1 MAPSD
6 VTRHSSDTNKWT
18 GRAMLGDYIEIL
30 IPAKYKNNPFFKK
43 NQIHY
48 ITDDPVV
55 GLTLISVAVDKF
67 NMIHAHV
74 FTCCGPLSLPLI
86 TPKNQEKLS
95 IVISHLPHDSRN
107 QSFQVIAMAILQY
120 FIFIP
125 LYIKKEVLRQ
135 YNSLKGSED
144 QERRI
149 AFDEMHA
156 GDIAGHCKLL
166 KLSDISSILCCML
179 QKRKMVSF
187 NMDIILPD
195 NSKSTPLFSKLQEMT
210 SDDEKSS
217 ESPFENKVVPG
228 PMTDN
233 YKEHDKK
240 RSSILDEILQ
250 TEQNYIDRLRHLV
263 LDYVLPLRAQAK
275 SSKNP
280 PLGLYDIN
288 RIFPVSLNDIISLNS
303 AFLQDFIQAKTEIEK
318 ANSFVIHFY
327 RFKKTY
333 SKYLELSVD
342 FESLLRHNLR
352 NPKFRNFVDNQKY
365 KAEKNI
371 SVRELIMEPVQRIP
385 RYSLFLENVI
395 SYTHPKSPALAHF
408 QKALTII
415 KEIAQMKVMEAEKRS
430 KLFQKLMSYIPGFPA
445 ELISNSRYFITAV
458 DAIEILP
465 PFLSSSGKLFYT
477 LLLFSDCLAI
487 LKKTSHIPIAKDLI
501 SNEND
506 SSFHRF
512 RSRQN
517 SFGFTTSVSR
527 KDILFQG
534 WANLDDLEIDIDE
547 NDDTNMWITVQVSI
561 NSSTD
566 KELWGNFSEHK
577 MSIMSESKHCVI
589 GFVEKFYKT
598 KAKNKT
604 SKNFIAEIE
613 KNNINIICNV
623 FEASEYKK
631 EYKKSEIAIQYV
643 QQGLMNPFERKI
655 RKLDISGLFL
665 IEESSG
671 IYRLDFHSSLSWKL
685 SPQKFQYLDMLLE
698 NIFQKAI
705 LFHNFLK
712 SWDSPKN
719 VPFFISKYRFL
730 LACLFKLSSTSGST
744 KTIFPSITY
753 FNSSNNHTS
762 STLENSHLPP
772 RDLAASLSHSNSLQK
787 TFAKKP
793 FMPFS
798 STKLNNEGYISKF
811 KNNSSSSLEII
822 KDKHI
827 FHGAE
832 TFVHTLC
839 SIEDFDSISPLTYSN
854 SELKDAIELS
864 NEIAK
869 NPEKN
874 YAILGS
880 PLKIGYAAFKH
891 YMKTHVSKKIG
902 PILPQE
908 FIKSCLNII
917 GEPNSIDEKISKI
930 HDIILILP
938 QGNYIILYLVIH
950 LTLHILN
957 KTYGEV
963 LKVLLSIISEGLVP
977 KNDVSVL
984 IPILKF
990 MTQNFSQIFYEF
1002 TENNSGSA
1010 LTANNIPSFFRN
1022 SNQSEITS
1030 SLYTNSLYDEPF
1042 ILPDTYTSAFSNVNN
1057 KDILPLPLKNSL
1069 SLNCVQKKTS
1079 KKALRKNTASELSA
1093 NTAIP
1098 ETKCSN
1104 MTDMLSKSKDLHNV
1118 SDSSIYQGY
1127 GKACLSNSNKKYIK
1141 TYNNIEKKD
1150 DFPIVLNNFEISSP
1164 TQCVNNRII

>member
-1 MAPSD
+1 MTYQD
-6 VTRHSSDTNKWT
+6 
-18 GRAMLGDYIEIL
+18 MIEV
-30 IPAKYKNNPFFKK
+30 NPFFRK

-48 ITDDPVV
+48 VAEDPVI
-55 GLTLISVAVDKF
+55 GLVVVSVAVDKF
-67 NMIHAHV
+67 NMIHSHV

-86 TPKNQEKLS
+86 SPKNQEELS
-95 IVISHLPHDSRN
+95 VVISHLPHASRS
-107 QSFQVIAMAILQY
+107 QSFQVIAMVILQY
-120 FIFIP
+120 FTFIP
-125 LYIKKEVLRQ
+125 LHIKKEVLRQ
-135 YNSLKGSED
+135 YNYLKNEED

-166 KLSDISSILCCML
+166 KLSDISSVLCSML
-179 QKRKMVSF
+179 QRRKMVSF
-187 NMDIILPD
+187 NIDIILPD
-195 NSKSTPLFSKLQEMT
+195 NPEATPLFSKLQGMT
-210 SDDEKSS
+210 RDEEKP
-217 ESPFENKVVPG
+217 EDLPFENKKIVPG
-228 PMTDN
+228 SMIDN
-233 YKEHDKK
+233 YKEYDKK
-240 RSSILDEILQ
+240 RLSILDEILQ
-250 TEQNYIDRLRHLV
+250 TEKNYINRLRHLV
-263 LDYVLPLRAQAK
+263 LDYVLPLKTQAK

-303 AFLQDFIQAKTEIEK
+303 AFLQDFIQAKTEMDK
-318 ANSFVIHFY
+318 ANSFVTHFS

-333 SKYLELSVD
+333 AKYLELSVD

-385 RYSLFLENVI
+385 RYSLFLENI
-395 SYTHPKSPALAHF
+395 ILYTHPKSPALASF
-408 QKALTII
+408 QKALAII

-430 KLFQKLMSYIPGFPA
+430 KLFQKLMSYISGFPA

-458 DAIEILP
+458 DVIEILP
-465 PFLSSSGKLFYT
+465 PFLNSSGRLFYT

-487 LKKTSHIPIAKDLI
+487 LKKTSHIPVAKDLI
-501 SNEND
+501 SNEED
-506 SSFHRF
+506 LSFQRF

-547 NDDTNMWITVQVSI
+547 NDDTNMWITVQAPV

-566 KELWGNFSEHK
+566 KELWGSFSEHK

-589 GFVEKFYKT
+589 GFVEKFCKT

-613 KNNINIICNV
+613 KNNVNIIFNV

-631 EYKKSEIAIQYV
+631 ERKKSEIAIQYT
-643 QQGLMNPFERKI
+643 QQGLMNAFERKYPKI
-655 RKLDISGLFL
+655 NTSGLFL

-671 IYRLDFHSSLSWKL
+671 IYRLDFYSPFSWKL

-719 VPFFISKYRFL
+719 VTFFISKYRFL
-730 LACLFKLSSTSGST
+730 LSCFIRLNLTSSST
-744 KTIFPSITY
+744 KTFFPPITY
-753 FNSSNNHTS
+753 FNSSNNHS
-762 STLENSHLPP
+762 SSILENNQQPP
-772 RDLAASLSHSNSLQK
+772 RDLAASLSHSNSLSK
-787 TFAKKP
+787 TFAKKSFLP
-793 FMPFS
+793 FN
-798 STKLNNEGYISKF
+798 STRLNNENHASKI
-811 KNNSSSSLEII
+811 KNNSSLEII
-822 KDKHI
+822 KDRHI
-827 FHGAE
+827 IHGAE
-832 TFVHTLC
+832 TFVYTLC
-839 SIEDFDSISPLTYSN
+839 SIEDFDSISTLTYSN
-854 SELKDAIELS
+854 SELKNAIELS

-874 YAILGS
+874 YAVLGS

-917 GEPNSIDEKISKI
+917 SEPNSIDEKISRI
-930 HDIILILP
+930 HDITLVLP
-938 QGNYIILYLVIH
+938 QGNYKILYLVIY

-957 KTYGEV
+957 KTHGEN
-963 LKVLLSIISEGLVP
+963 LKVLLSIISEGLVL
-977 KNDVSVL
+977 KNDVPVL
-984 IPILKF
+984 IPFLKF

-1002 TENNSGSA
+1002 AKNNSAST
-1010 LTANNIPSFFRN
+1010 LTTNNTSSIFFRN

-1030 SLYTNSLYDEPF
+1030 SSSFTNSFYDEPF
-1042 ILPDTYTSAFSNVNN
+1042 ILPDTNTSAFTNIND
-1057 KDILPLPLKNSL
+1057 KDIAPLPLKNSL
-1069 SLNCVQKKTS
+1069 SLNCVQKKAS
-1079 KKALRKNTASELSA
+1079 KKVLRKNTACELSLGT
-1093 NTAIP
+1093 TAP
-1098 ETKCSN
+1098 HTKSSN
-1104 MTDMLSKSKDLHNV
+1104 ITNPLLYSKSNDLHNI
-1118 SDSSIYQGY
+1118 SDSSIDQGY
-1127 GKACLSNSNKKYIK
+1127 GKTCFLNPNKKCIK
-1141 TYNNIEKKD
+1141 TYIEKED
-1150 DFPIVLNNFEISSP
+1150 DFSIVPRNFEINSS
-1164 TQCVNNRII
+1164 THYVNNRIT

>member
-1 MAPSD
+1 M
-6 VTRHSSDTNKWT
+6 
-18 GRAMLGDYIEIL
+18 
-30 IPAKYKNNPFFKK
+30 KNNSKETRENDEKTLIRENENIMYDFSGGDSTIFWRNMTYEDMLDVDSFFKK

-55 GLTLISVAVDKF
+55 GLVLISVAVDKF

-86 TPKNQEKLS
+86 SPKNQEALS
-95 IVISHLPHDSRN
+95 IVISHLPHTSRS
-107 QSFQVIAMAILQY
+107 QSFQVIAMVILQY

-125 LYIKKEVLRQ
+125 LHIKKEVLRQ
-135 YNSLKGSED
+135 YNYLRSNED

-166 KLSDISSILCCML
+166 KLSDISSILCSIL
-179 QKRKMVSF
+179 KRRKIVSF
-187 NMDIILPD
+187 NIDIILPD

-210 SDDEKSS
+210 SNEEKSG
-217 ESPFENKVVPG
+217 ELPFENKKIVPG

-240 RSSILDEILQ
+240 RLSILNEILQ
-250 TEQNYIDRLRHLV
+250 TEQNYIERLRHLV
-263 LDYVLPLRAQAK
+263 LDYVLPLRTQAK

-318 ANSFVIHFY
+318 ANSFVTHFY

-333 SKYLELSVD
+333 AKYLELSVD

-371 SVRELIMEPVQRIP
+371 SIRELIMEPVQRIP

-395 SYTHPKSPALAHF
+395 SYTHPKSPALALF

-430 KLFQKLMSYIPGFPA
+430 KLFQKLMSYISGFPA

-458 DAIEILP
+458 DVIEILP
-465 PFLSSSGKLFYT
+465 PFLNSSGRLFYT
-477 LLLFSDCLAI
+477 LLLFSDCLAM
-487 LKKTSHIPIAKDLI
+487 LKKTSHIPVAKDLI
-501 SNEND
+501 SNEDN

-527 KDILFQG
+527 KDILFQC

-547 NDDTNMWITVQVSI
+547 NDDTNMWITVQAPV
-561 NSSTD
+561 NSCTD
-566 KELWGNFSEHK
+566 KELWGSFSEHK

-589 GFVEKFYKT
+589 GFVEKFYRT

-613 KNNINIICNV
+613 KSNINIICNV

-631 EYKKSEIAIQYV
+631 ERKKSEIAIQYV
-643 QQGLMNPFERKI
+643 QQSLINAFERKFPKI
-655 RKLDISGLFL
+655 NISGLFL

-671 IYRLDFHSSLSWKL
+671 IYRLDFHSPLSWKL

-730 LACLFKLSSTSGST
+730 LSCLFKLNSTSSST

-762 STLENSHLPP
+762 SILENSQLPP
-772 RDLAASLSHSNSLQK
+772 RDLAASLSHSNSLPK
-787 TFAKKP
+787 TFIKKS
-793 FMPFS
+793 FLSFS
-798 STKLNNEGYISKF
+798 LTKLNSENCISKF
-811 KNNSSSSLEII
+811 KNNGSSSLEII
-822 KDKHI
+822 KDRHI

-839 SIEDFDSISPLTYSN
+839 SIEDFDSISTLTYSN
-854 SELKDAIELS
+854 SELKNAIELS

-891 YMKTHVSKKIG
+891 YMKTHVNKKIG

-917 GEPNSIDEKISKI
+917 GEPDSIDEKISKI
-930 HDIILILP
+930 HDITLVLP
-938 QGNYIILYLVIH
+938 QGNYVILYLVIY

-957 KTYGEV
+957 KTHGEV
-963 LKVLLSIISEGLVP
+963 LKVLLSIVSEGIVP

-990 MTQNFSQIFYEF
+990 MTQNFSQVFYEF
-1002 TENNSGSA
+1002 AKNNSAST
-1010 LTANNIPSFFRN
+1010 LTTNNMPSTFFRN
-1022 SNQSEITS
+1022 SNQSETTS
-1030 SLYTNSLYDEPF
+1030 SSFTNSLYDELF

-1057 KDILPLPLKNSL
+1057 KDIAPLPLKNSL

-1079 KKALRKNTASELSA
+1079 KKVLRKNTTSELSVG
-1093 NTAIP
+1093 TTIP
-1098 ETKCSN
+1098 QTKSSN
-1104 MTDMLSKSKDLHNV
+1104 MTDSN
-1118 SDSSIYQGY
+1118 IYQEY
-1127 GKACLSNSNKKYIK
+1127 GKAYFSNSNKKYIK
-1141 TYNNIEKKD
+1141 TCDNIEKKD
-1150 DFPIVLNNFEISSP
+1150 DFLIVPSNFKISS
-1164 TQCVNNRII
+1164 TQCVNNQII